1 MTYDEAIAM
10 KNALRYG
17 AAWPPEYAYPLGQ
30 DDAYTADEAAKK
42 LTPYIIGTVVVC
54 GVLAFVLIGGVL
66 RAERKG

>member
-17 AAWPPEYAYPLGQ
+17 AAWPPEYAYPLGEE
-30 DDAYTADEAAKK
+30 AYTPEEAQRRA
-42 LTPYIIGTVVVC
+42 LPYVIGTVVVC

-66 RAERKG
+66 RAESKR